1 MRAGWTN
8 YRHGTRSL
16 TPLLL
21 ALATLLPPGQTVTAQ
36 EARPMKTQKP
46 AAEQEKSDVS
56 LRRVVLFSSGVGYF
70 EQSGQV
76 SGNSDIS
83 LKFEVDDINDLL
95 KSLVVQDLGGGTISA
110 VTYESRDPVT
120 RTLQT
125 FSVDLTENVGMA
137 ELLQQI
143 RGAAITVAV
152 PDEVSGKILS
162 VEKRKR
168 KVDDEI
174 LEETV
179 LNLFTDGGQLRS
191 IPLSQVESLRLQDEK
206 LNAEF
211 LQALAVLASRNS
223 NDQKTVQLA
232 FRGEG
237 ERQVRL
243 GYIQETPVWKTS
255 YRLVL
260 DDDKAPHMQGWAI
273 VENTTESDWSDVAL
287 TLISGRPVSFRM
299 DLYEPLYVQRPL
311 VVPELYSSLAPKV
324 YDQDMD
330 GTEADFRRM
339 ARPEGEAMQEQLAG
353 SRARKARSGLR
364 RHSVDGPGPGVMM
377 AAPAAPAGGFGG
389 GAAMDMSG
397 SVQSLAD
404 AGDVGELFQ
413 YRIDEAVSIG
423 RRKSAML
430 PIVNA
435 EVEGEKL
442 SIYSPQTHP
451 KHPMNGLRL
460 KNSTDLHLMQ
470 GPVTVFDGGAY
481 AGDARLPDL
490 PPKSERLVS
499 YALDLD
505 VEVAPDLST
514 SASSLMGVWI
524 RQGTLHTVHKL
535 QQTRQYTVKNSGSRT
550 RKVLIEQPFE
560 ADWALLEPAMPEE
573 KTRDLYRFAVEAK
586 PGVPAKLLVKEERY
600 NHETIALTSLNDRH
614 LRIYISG
621 KTVSQDVREALEE
634 IVRRKAAISELLARR
649 NRLEQQISTTRQE
662 QEPIRKNMEQLDRE
676 SALYKRYVRKFTDQE
691 DAIETAQAEIEK
703 LKDEGAKLQQEL
715 NEYLGSLKLGEPAP
729 TESAAPKP
737 PAAP

>member
-1 MRAGWTN
+1 M
-8 YRHGTRSL
+8 
-16 TPLLL
+16 
-21 ALATLLPPGQTVTAQ
+21 Q
-36 EARPMKTQKP
+36 KQKP
-46 AAEQEKSDVS
+46 AAEKEKSDVS

-162 VEKRKR
+162 VEQRKR

-211 LQALAVLASRNS
+211 LQALAVLASKNS

-339 ARPEGEAMQEQLAG
+339 AEPESDRMQEQLAG
-353 SRARKARSGLR
+353 NAARKAAGKRMRQAL
-364 RHSVDGPGPGVMM
+364 
-377 AAPAAPAGGFGG
+377 PAAPVQLGGGGFGG
-389 GAAMDMSG
+389 GAGMMDMSG

-435 EVEGEKL
+435 DVEGEKL
-442 SIYSPQTHP
+442 SIYSQQTHA

-505 VEVAPDLST
+505 VEVAPEPAPST
-514 SASSLMGVWI
+514 SSLMGVWI
-524 RQGTLHTVHKL
+524 RQGTLHAVHKL
-535 QQTRQYTVKNSGSRT
+535 QR
-550 RKVLIEQPFE
+550 
-560 ADWALLEPAMPEE
+560 
-573 KTRDLYRFAVEAK
+573 
-586 PGVPAKLLVKEERY
+586 
-600 NHETIALTSLNDRH
+600 
-614 LRIYISG
+614 
-621 KTVSQDVREALEE
+621 
-634 IVRRKAAISELLARR
+634 
-649 NRLEQQISTTRQE
+649 
-662 QEPIRKNMEQLDRE
+662 
-676 SALYKRYVRKFTDQE
+676 
-691 DAIETAQAEIEK
+691 
-703 LKDEGAKLQQEL
+703 
-715 NEYLGSLKLGEPAP
+715 
-729 TESAAPKP
+729 
-737 PAAP
+737 